1 MSKLLRSRG
10 ITLGKLSPTVNSLHS
25 VHVTCHQSNATP
37 QLDRC
42 SALVGAIVLIM
53 IRLTDLLPRHYR
65 SASHRLCLNM
75 SLNSM
80 LANFLIDYRIMDG
93 AAPHARTTPDLRG
106 ASMLNLLVLSSGL
119 LAAPLSSP
127 TALLGEEN
135 TLGGAISPGRR
146 DDHQGRIIRRHLL
159 NALRSNES
167 ACNVSPFWK
176 VVNYFSARYEPVQAT
191 VCGWMMSWDKINPNF
206 CHLRWCIKS

>member
-1 MSKLLRSRG
+1 
-10 ITLGKLSPTVNSLHS
+10 
-25 VHVTCHQSNATP
+25 
-37 QLDRC
+37 
-42 SALVGAIVLIM
+42 
-53 IRLTDLLPRHYR
+53 
-65 SASHRLCLNM
+65 
-75 SLNSM
+75 M

-93 AAPHARTTPDLRG
+93 AAPHACTTPRG
-106 ASMLNLLVLSSGL
+106 ASMLNLLVLSIGL
-119 LAAPLSSP
+119 LAAPCSP
-127 TALLGEEN
+127 TAALLGDN

-167 ACNVSPFWK
+167 ACNVSPLWK
-176 VVNYFSARYEPVQAT
+176 VVNFFSARYEPVQAT